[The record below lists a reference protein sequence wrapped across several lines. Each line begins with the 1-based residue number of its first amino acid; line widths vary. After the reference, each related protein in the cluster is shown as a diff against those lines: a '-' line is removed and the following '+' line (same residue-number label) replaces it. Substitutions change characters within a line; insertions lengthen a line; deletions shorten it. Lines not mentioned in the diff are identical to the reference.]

1 MILTGGKRRMKQ
13 TVSSASAMLCG
24 GNGYPDIRGTALFR
38 RRENGVLVTINV
50 FGLPKDGGDC
60 DNRMFA
66 MHIHDGE
73 LCTGT
78 DTDEFADA
86 GTHFN
91 PNHCLHPQHAGD
103 LPPLFGCDR
112 TAYCSVLTNR
122 FALEDIIGKTLI
134 IHDQPDDFT
143 TQPSGN
149 AGTKIACGVIREN

>member
-1 MILTGGKRRMKQ
+1 MKQ

-134 IHDQPDDFT
+134 IHDQTDDFT

-149 AGTKIACGVIREN
+149 AGIKIACGVIREN

>member
-1 MILTGGKRRMKQ
+1 MKQ

-149 AGTKIACGVIREN
+149 AGIKIACGVIREN

>member
-149 AGTKIACGVIREN
+149 AGIKIACGVIREN